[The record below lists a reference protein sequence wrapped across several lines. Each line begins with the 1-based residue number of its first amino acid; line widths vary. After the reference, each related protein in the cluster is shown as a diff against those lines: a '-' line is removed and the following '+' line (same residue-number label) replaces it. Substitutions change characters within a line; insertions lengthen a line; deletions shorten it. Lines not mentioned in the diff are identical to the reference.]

1 VPAEATATL
10 DVRTTPALTREEI
23 VARVRGAV
31 RGEVRV
37 LSDRL
42 LPKETPADALLVD
55 AARKARPEARLF
67 GSATLSDMVFLNGTP
82 AVKCGPGKTERSHTP
97 DEYVLESEI
106 LDGARFYTRLIGA
119 YAERRGPHPLA
130 PSSEQGSNPGSLA
143 RPGINAGATRAAPGK
158 PALRRGLA

>member
-1 VPAEATATL
+1 M
-10 DVRTTPALTREEI
+10 
-23 VARVRGAV
+23 
-31 RGEVRV
+31 RV

-42 LPKETPADALLVD
+42 LPRETAADAPLVA

-82 AVKCGPGKTERSHTP
+82 AIKCGPGRTERSHTP

-119 YAERRGPHPLA
+119 YAE
-130 PSSEQGSNPGSLA
+130 Q
-143 RPGINAGATRAAPGK
+143 RAAQKTQEKG
-158 PALRRGLA
+158 